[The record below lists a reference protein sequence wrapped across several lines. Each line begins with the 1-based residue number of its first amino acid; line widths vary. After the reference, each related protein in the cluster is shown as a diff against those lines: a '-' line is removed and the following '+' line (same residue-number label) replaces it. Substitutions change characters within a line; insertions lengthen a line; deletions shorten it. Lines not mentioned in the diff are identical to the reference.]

1 MLGIIYKLIKSI
13 DDLNNKIDEIQDKS
27 LAYIQSLPIYD
38 IFHDQIEKVE
48 YIKNLYFYQEIL
60 IYDTVFTLLTL

>member
-1 MLGIIYKLIKSI
+1 MSTTYLFFIFLLDIIYKLIKSI

-38 IFHDQIEKVE
+38 IFHDQIEKVG
-48 YIKNLYFYQEIL
+48 IINKSIF
-60 IYDTVFTLLTL
+60 FTRRL